1 MPPGE
6 NWDVSGEIV
15 PLLRRLQ
22 AGDEEAFGRLYA
34 VTNPVLVRYLRV
46 VSDADPAPL
55 ALATWATLLPDIAGF
70 VADEDDDWFELAVGT
85 ARTHA
90 LEAAAFRSDDPTTAD
105 PSSDAPAVVVT
116 HPEPDADPVGV
127 GVTMLR
133 ACGPAAGEVL
143 AIGALGGL
151 GRDSIARIT
160 GREPSEVLA
169 LVLDGEARLAQPLTG
184 LMTTM
189 RTPGTPAEVSD
200 LPIVVPLFDAHAH
213 TPLPAPAR
221 AASAGTLTV
230 LDLLPWDAPARGP
243 VTAQAMPPRGGA
255 AVVPTRWARIGAGAA
270 AWTFALGGVA
280 AAAAMIE
287 VVPAA
292 LHTLFG
298 GSSPVVT
305 AHGPTHQG
313 GAPQGGGLGATP
325 APPGQQSG
333 SRGPAVPHGG
343 GPSPTGTFQSGGGV
357 AVPVSTPGVV
367 SGTQVVVVSAVFTD
381 TSTSTQS
388 TSTQSTST
396 QPTSGQSPAGAPSP
410 PSVAPPTPTPL
421 PPTPATGGGGGSGPQ
436 AAGQAHVKHS
446 TGNAKGRTKA
456 TTASSAQARAKAAR
470 ARAAAA
476 KAKAAK
482 AAAAKAAKAKAA
494 AHAKAAKFQA

>member
-1 MPPGE
+1 M
-6 NWDVSGEIV
+6 SGEIV

-22 AGDEEAFGRLYA
+22 AGDEEAFERLYA

-55 ALATWATLLPDIAGF
+55 ALATWATLLPDVAGF

-85 ARTHA
+85 SRTHA
-90 LEAAAFRSDDPTTAD
+90 LGAGALRSDVATAPD
-105 PSSDAPAVVVT
+105 PSSDAPAFIGA
-116 HPEPDADPVGV
+116 HPDADPVDV
-127 GVTMLR
+127 GITTLR

-143 AIGALGGL
+143 AMGAIGGL

-169 LVLDGEARLAQPLTG
+169 LVLDGEAHLAQPLTG

-189 RTPGTPAEVSD
+189 RTPGTPSELSD
-200 LPIVVPLFDAHAH
+200 LPIVLPLFDAQSH
-213 TPLPAPAR
+213 TPLPAPTR
-221 AASAGTLTV
+221 AAAAGTLTV
-230 LDLLPWDAPARGP
+230 LDLLPWDAPGP

-255 AVVPTRWARIGAGAA
+255 AAVVSHRWARIGAGAT

-298 GSSPVVT
+298 GSGSPVVT
-305 AHGPTHQG
+305 AHGPTQPS
-313 GAPQGGGLGATP
+313 GAPQGGGGLGATP
-325 APPGQQSG
+325 APPGQQSVPQ
-333 SRGPAVPHGG
+333 GPAVPRGG

-357 AVPVSTPGVV
+357 AVPASTPGVV

-388 TSTQSTST
+388 TSTQ
-396 QPTSGQSPAGAPSP
+396 PTSGQSPSSAPSP
-410 PSVAPPTPTPL
+410 PSITPPTPTPS
-421 PPTPATGGGGGSGPQ
+421 PPSSGTGGGGASGPQ
-436 AAGQAHVKHS
+436 AAGQTHVKHS
-446 TGNAKGRTKA
+446 TGNAIGRTKVTA
-456 TTASSAQARAKAAR
+456 ASSAQPRAKAAH
-470 ARAAAA
+470 ARASAA

-482 AAAAKAAKAKAA
+482 AAAAKAAKARAA
-494 AHAKAAKFQA
+494 AHAKAAKFRA